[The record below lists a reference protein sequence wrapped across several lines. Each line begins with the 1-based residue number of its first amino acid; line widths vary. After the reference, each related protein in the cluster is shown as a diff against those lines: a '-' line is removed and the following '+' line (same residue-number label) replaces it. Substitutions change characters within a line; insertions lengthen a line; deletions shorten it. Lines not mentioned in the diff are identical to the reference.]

1 MTEVTLVFQNYSNDS
16 NGKNKKD
23 LLKTM
28 EANTKTTDQPQ
39 ANQSEQSPQ
48 RRRAS
53 YATEKAPGEGCLQG
67 HQRPRNDPL
76 WSSRRLEASPV
87 IYISPYRRQK
97 QRHHW
102 ASRHFQLRVMTHS
115 EQPKTSYPKQ
125 KKKT

>member
-1 MTEVTLVFQNYSNDS
+1 
-16 NGKNKKD
+16 
-23 LLKTM
+23 M

-39 ANQSEQSPQ
+39 ANQSEQVPSGGGLPMPQ
-48 RRRAS
+48 RRH
-53 YATEKAPGEGCLQG
+53 LG

-102 ASRHFQLRVMTHS
+102 ASRHFQL
-115 EQPKTSYPKQ
+115 
-125 KKKT
+125 